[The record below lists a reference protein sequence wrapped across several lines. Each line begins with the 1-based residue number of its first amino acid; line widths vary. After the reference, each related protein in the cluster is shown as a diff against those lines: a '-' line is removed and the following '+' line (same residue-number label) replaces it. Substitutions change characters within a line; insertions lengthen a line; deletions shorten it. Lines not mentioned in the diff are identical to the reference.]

1 MVRVRV
7 GRDVRGRIVVL
18 DARARHG
25 VESAAALALE
35 VVDPVELV
43 MARVWVR
50 VRVRGLGQPY
60 PYP

>member
-25 VESAAALALE
+25 VESAAALARE

-43 MARVWVR
+43 RVRVWVR
-50 VRVRGLGQPY
+50 VRVRGLGQP
-60 PYP
+60 